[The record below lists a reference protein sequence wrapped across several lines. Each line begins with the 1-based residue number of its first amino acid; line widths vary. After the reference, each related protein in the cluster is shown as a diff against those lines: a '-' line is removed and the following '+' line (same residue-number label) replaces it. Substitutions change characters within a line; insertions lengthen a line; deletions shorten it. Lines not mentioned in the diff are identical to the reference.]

1 MRALRSVVVA
11 ANRYHS
17 PRRADA
23 AAATRA
29 EILAVA
35 RDLFV
40 RDGYAETTVP
50 KIARGAGVAVP
61 TVYTSAGGKAD
72 ILAAL
77 LMPIMEDPAAA
88 ETASVIQS
96 TTDGAEIIRMIGYGT
111 WQNHV
116 RHWDTVVELFP
127 QARAEPAAAA
137 VHDLILRGYQQ
148 AVGVIADRLAEVG
161 ALREGLGRDEAHD
174 VLWFYFGAGAWP
186 ALVRDRGWSLERARD
201 WLIDSAS
208 NALLAR
214 AGDGLAAARPASPS
228 AESAGEDR

>member
-1 MRALRSVVVA
+1 MIVG

-35 RDLFV
+35 RELFM

-77 LMPIMEDPAAA
+77 LMPIMEDPASEETHAA
-88 ETASVIQS
+88 IRATS
-96 TTDGAEIIRMIGYGT
+96 DGAEIIRMTGYGT

-116 RHWDTVVELFP
+116 RHWDAIVELFP

-137 VHDLILRGYQQ
+137 VHDRILQGYQQ
-148 AVGVIADRLAEVG
+148 AVGTIADRLIEVG
-161 ALREGLGRDEAHD
+161 APRAGLSRDDVHD
-174 VLWFYFGAGAWP
+174 ILWFYFGAGAWP
-186 ALVRDRGWSLERARD
+186 ALVRDRGWSLERTRD
-201 WLIDSAS
+201 WLIEAAS
-208 NALLAR
+208 GALLDR
-214 AGDGLAAARPASPS
+214 RTPAKP
-228 AESAGEDR
+228 A